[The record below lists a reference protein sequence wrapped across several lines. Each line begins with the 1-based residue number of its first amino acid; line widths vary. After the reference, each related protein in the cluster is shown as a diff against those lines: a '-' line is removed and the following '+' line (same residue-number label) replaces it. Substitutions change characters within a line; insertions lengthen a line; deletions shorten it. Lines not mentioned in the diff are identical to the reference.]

1 MEGKFKG
8 VEKNFN
14 DVNKRI
20 HKETIRREQSDKDV
34 EDRLSG
40 VIKELNELIE
50 VRYQKKQ
57 KTKVDFLIEV
67 KNMHA

>member
-20 HKETIRREQSDKDV
+20 HKESVRREQNDKDV

-50 VRYQKKQ
+50 VRY
-57 KTKVDFLIEV
+57 
-67 KNMHA
+67 